1 MIWLIAIG
9 ILIVLGIALYPV
21 PGMIIHDKIYFA
33 VIDGEGE
40 KAIRLFD
47 RYKWLLSKSDRY
59 DLNKRIL
66 KLGGLTQYVMKEND
80 GN

>member
-1 MIWLIAIG
+1 MIWLVAIG

-33 VIDGEGE
+33 VIDGDEE

-47 RYKWLLSKSDRY
+47 RYKWLMSKSDRY

-66 KLGGLTQYVMKEND
+66 KLCDLTQHVIKENN